1 MNKIEKFIYENWE
14 NTVRTCLKDEGTLI
28 ALPKPFTIPT
38 IKDAFQEMYYWDT
51 YFANVGLIISGL
63 TEQAKNN
70 TENVAYMIEKYG
82 YMPNGNRTYYLSRS
96 QPPFFTQMARE
107 VYEQTGDKAWLK
119 KMYDT
124 GCKEHS
130 FWQTERITACGLNR
144 YYATIS
150 EKEIDGHSAYFTDRI
165 NIAPAKTTE
174 EKRLMAE
181 ACLTFCES
189 GWDCNSR
196 FGLFPQNFAWL
207 DLNSL
212 HYGMENNLAYFA
224 KELGIDSDWSQ
235 KAEERKALI
244 NKLCWNE
251 TVGGFCDY
259 DFVNKKTSDF
269 ISCAAFYPLFTG
281 LATKEQAEKTV
292 KLLDRLEVAHGVAAC
307 EKREDLLNLQW
318 DYPNGWACLHHI
330 VISALKRYGFDDDAK
345 RIAEKYC
352 TLVER
357 NFELTGNIWEKYN
370 VVEGTV
376 ATTTDGGL
384 AVLMMGWSAG
394 VYLFCRQELA

>member
-1 MNKIEKFIYENWE
+1 MNKLEKFINENWE
-14 NTVRTCLKDEGTLI
+14 KTVRTCLNDDGTLI

-70 TENVAYMIEKYG
+70 TDNVAYMINKYG

-96 QPPFFTQMARE
+96 QPPFFTLMVKE
-107 VYEQTGDKAWLK
+107 VCAKTGDKVWLK
-119 KMYDT
+119 EMYET
-124 GCKEHS
+124 GCKEHN
-130 FWQTERITACGLNR
+130 FWQTQRLTSCGLNR
-144 YYATIS
+144 YYAKFS
-150 EKEIDGHSAYFTDRI
+150 DSEIDGHSSYFTDRI
-165 NIAPAKTTE
+165 GIEPAKTTE
-174 EKRLMAE
+174 EKRLMTE

-196 FGLFPQNFAWL
+196 FGMYPHNFAWL

-212 HYGMENNLAYFA
+212 LYGMEKNLAYFA
-224 KELGIDSDWSQ
+224 KELGITADWND
-235 KAEERKALI
+235 KAEQRKELI

-251 TVGGFCDY
+251 ELGCFCDY
-259 DFVNKKTSDF
+259 DFVNEKIASF
-269 ISCAAFYPLFTG
+269 VSCAAFYPLFVG
-281 LATKEQAEKTV
+281 LATGEQAKKTLAVLEKIEF
-292 KLLDRLEVAHGVAAC
+292 DYGVAAC
-307 EKREDLLNLQW
+307 EPRDDLMNLQW
-318 DYPNGWACLHHI
+318 DYPNGWACLHH
-330 VISALKRYGFDDDAK
+330 VVVSALNRYGFKEDAK

-357 NFELTGNIWEKYN
+357 NFETTGNIWEKYN
-370 VVEGTV
+370 VVEGKV

-394 VYLFCRQELA
+394 VYLFCKNNN